1 MNENIGYII
10 NETAPSESGIR
21 AKVVGE
27 KFGRLIV
34 EAVLQDLNKKNRN
47 GRFYEEKELVPQITC
62 KRTQELIR
70 SGNMKGENGHP
81 NSKDLVRQQT
91 IDPNNVVCKYLKIWV
106 DGNYIKAHV
115 TATPDGVGDD
125 FEKALR
131 CEELPSF
138 SMRSLGTIKNTSRGA
153 EVQNIKLITWDRVIY
168 PSHECA
174 YTCESGSVYVQGEN
188 GIYTKQQPKGSTL
201 YLEENDQGMITPFN
215 TPQVISYIKAESKNL
230 KAVKESMEMYFDTF
244 DVIDEGRSVKMM
256 SNSGNTVVV
265 NLETYIRN
273 EIMDYCS

>member
-1 MNENIGYII
+1 MIENIGYII

-21 AKVVGE
+21 AKVIGE
-27 KFGRLIV
+27 KFGKLIV

-47 GRFYEEKELVPQITC
+47 GRYYTDAELVPQITC
-62 KRTQELIR
+62 KRTQELIK

-81 NSKDLVRQQT
+81 SSKDLVRQQT

-115 TATPDGVGDD
+115 TASPDGVGDD

-131 CEELPSF
+131 NEELPSF
-138 SMRSLGTIKNTSRGA
+138 SMRSLGTIKNTARGA

-174 YTCESGSVYVQGEN
+174 YTCESGDVYQNEN
-188 GIYTKQQPKGSTL
+188 GIYSPKQPNGSKL
-201 YLEENDQGMITPFN
+201 YLEENDQGMLVPFN
-215 TPQVISYIKAESKNL
+215 TPQVINYIKSESKNL
-230 KAVKESMEMYFDTF
+230 KSVRESMEMFF
-244 DVIDEGRSVKMM
+244 QEMSVIDEGRKVKLV
-256 SNSGNTVVV
+256 SNNGNIVVI

-273 EIMDYCS
+273 EIMDYCL

>member
-21 AKVVGE
+21 AKVIGE

-47 GRFYEEKELVPQITC
+47 GRYYTDNELVPQITC
-62 KRTQELIR
+62 KRTQELIK

-81 NSKDLVRQQT
+81 SSKDLVRQQT
-91 IDPNNVVCKYLKIWV
+91 IDPNNVVCKFLKIWK
-106 DGNYIKAHV
+106 DGDLIKAHV
-115 TATPDGVGDD
+115 TATPDGKGDD

-138 SMRSLGTIKNTSRGA
+138 SMRSLGTIKNTARGA

-174 YTCESGSVYVQGEN
+174 YTCESAGMVQNEN
-188 GIYTKQQPKGSTL
+188 GIYLPEQPEGSILYVDENYKGMVAS
-201 YLEENDQGMITPFN
+201 FN
-215 TPQVISYIKAESKNL
+215 TPQVVDYVKSQSKNI
-230 KAVKESMEMYFDTF
+230 KTVKESMEMFF
-244 DVIDEGRSVKMM
+244 NEFEVIDEGRKVKMV
-256 SNSGNTVVV
+256 SNTGSMVVV

>member
-21 AKVVGE
+21 AKVIGE
-27 KFGRLIV
+27 KFGKLIV

-47 GRFYEEKELVPQITC
+47 GRFYEDGELTPQVTC

-70 SGNMKGENGHP
+70 TGNMKGENGHP

-91 IDPNNVVCKYLKIWV
+91 IDPNNVVCKFLKIWV

-115 TATPDGVGDD
+115 TATPDGKGDD
-125 FEKALR
+125 FENALR

-174 YTCESGSVYVQGEN
+174 YTCESGMVRNEN
-188 GIYTKQQPKGSTL
+188 GIYVPEQPNGSKL
-201 YLEENDQGMITPFN
+201 YLEENDQGIVIPFN
-215 TPQVISYIKAESKNL
+215 TPQVVNYIKSQSKNI
-230 KAVKESMEMYFDTF
+230 KTIKESMEMFFDDF
-244 DVIDEGRSVKMM
+244 EVIDEGRKVKMV
-256 SNSGNTVVV
+256 SNSGNIVVV